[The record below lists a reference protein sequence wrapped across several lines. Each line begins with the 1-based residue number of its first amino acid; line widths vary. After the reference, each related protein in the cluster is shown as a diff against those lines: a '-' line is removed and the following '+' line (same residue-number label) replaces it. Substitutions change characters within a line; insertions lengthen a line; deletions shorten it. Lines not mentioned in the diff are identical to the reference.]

1 VRRFVDWW
9 ERRFL
14 PLELLTAALLT
25 AGFIIWYYRTGGA
38 LQIEEVLNSN
48 RSEVY
53 GSLAGV
59 FGALLGFVITA
70 VSIVLGYAE
79 NDRLKIVR
87 NSPYYGTLWE
97 VFKSTMKWLAAAT
110 IVALLGLIFD
120 RDNSPV
126 PALLFLTVLASLIAA
141 LRVSRSIWVLE
152 NIIRIVTKP
161 RG

>member
-1 VRRFVDWW
+1 
-9 ERRFL
+9 
-14 PLELLTAALLT
+14 
-25 AGFIIWYYRTGGA
+25 
-38 LQIEEVLNSN
+38 
-48 RSEVY
+48 
-53 GSLAGV
+53 
-59 FGALLGFVITA
+59 LGFVITA

-152 NIIRIVTKP
+152 NIIRIVTKQ